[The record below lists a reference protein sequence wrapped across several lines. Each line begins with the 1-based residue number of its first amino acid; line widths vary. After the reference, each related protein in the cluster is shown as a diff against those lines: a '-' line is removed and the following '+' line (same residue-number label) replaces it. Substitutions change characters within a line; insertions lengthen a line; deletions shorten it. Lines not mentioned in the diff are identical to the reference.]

1 MSFQPKFLTKEER
14 VAEALRKRQEAAD
27 EARKKMDEDRKKQMD
42 FMKEARHFGGML
54 AMFRNNILSEYPFF
68 SSN

>member
-42 FMKEARHFGGML
+42 FMKEARHFGGMH
-54 AMFRNNILSEYPFF
+54 AMFRNM
-68 SSN
+68 